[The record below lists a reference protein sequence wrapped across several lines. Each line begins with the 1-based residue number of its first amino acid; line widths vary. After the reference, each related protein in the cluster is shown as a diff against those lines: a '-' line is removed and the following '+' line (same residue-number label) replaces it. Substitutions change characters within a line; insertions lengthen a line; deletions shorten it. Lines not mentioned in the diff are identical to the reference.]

1 MVPGTEYSQPHRQST
16 CVAAWLNINIYKPSI
31 PIVSLGI
38 YIYICW
44 INGMDGWMIWY
55 SIHILI
61 CLLNYILLS
70 YFLSQLCP
78 HYLLAIPCHTPTVA
92 TPINHDFQ
100 IYNVTMF
107 YAYDYRSPIH
117 STCSTPS
124 SNLHDI
130 PISND
135 TLTGKNQD
143 IPIEKYC
150 KHG

>member
-1 MVPGTEYSQPHRQST
+1 MLDKWNG
-16 CVAAWLNINIYKPSI
+16 WLN
-31 PIVSLGI
+31 
-38 YIYICW
+38 
-44 INGMDGWMIWY
+44 DMIFHTY
-55 SIHILI
+55 SHMFVEL
-61 CLLNYILLS
+61 YS
-70 YFLSQLCP
+70 PFLFSM
-78 HYLLAIPCHTPTVA
+78 LAIPCHTPTVA

-107 YAYDYRSPIH
+107 YAYDNRSPIH

-143 IPIEKYC
+143 IPIENIVNMDNYA
-150 KHG
+150 